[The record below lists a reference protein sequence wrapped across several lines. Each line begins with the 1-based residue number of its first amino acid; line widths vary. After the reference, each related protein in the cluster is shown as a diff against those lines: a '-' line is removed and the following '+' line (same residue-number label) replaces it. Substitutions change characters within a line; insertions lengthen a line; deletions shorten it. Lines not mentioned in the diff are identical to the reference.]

1 MKVLVTGGCG
11 FIGSNL
17 VRRLAARGVRLRLLD
32 NLSVGTRDALPA
44 GSAID
49 LIVGDIR
56 DVTAVTRAV
65 EGVDAVVHLA
75 ASTGVS
81 DSVSDPASDFDANVM
96 GTFNLLRASVA
107 ASVRR
112 FVFASS
118 NAAIG
123 EHPPPVDELRVPRP
137 ISPYGAGKLA
147 GEGYCAAFAA
157 AYGLQTFVLRFSN
170 VYGPGSTHKTS
181 VVARF
186 IREGLQKGAVTVYG
200 DGRQTRDFLYVED
213 LCTAVE
219 AALAATGS
227 GEVFQI
233 ASGIETT
240 VLTLVTTLKTVSGR
254 DFDVVFAPARTGD
267 IARNVSD
274 ISKATRLLGYRPVVP
289 LEDGLRRTCDWF
301 LRR

>member
-1 MKVLVTGGCG
+1 MTVLVTGGCG

-32 NLSVGTRDALPA
+32 NLSA
-44 GSAID
+44 GSRDNLPPASNID
-49 LIVGDIR
+49 LVVGDIR
-56 DVTAVTRAV
+56 DGAVVARAV
-65 EGVDAVVHLA
+65 EGIEAVVHLA

-81 DSVSDPASDFDANVM
+81 DSVSDPASDFDVNVV
-96 GTFNLLRASVA
+96 GTFTLLRASVA
-107 ASVRR
+107 AGVRR

-157 AYGLQTFVLRFSN
+157 AYGLQTFILRFSN

-186 IREGLQKGAVTVYG
+186 IREGIQKGAVTVYG

-213 LCTAVE
+213 LCSAVD
-219 AALAATGS
+219 AALAATGG

-233 ASGIETT
+233 ASGTETT
-240 VLTLVTTLKTVSGR
+240 VLALVATLKSVSGR
-254 DFDVVFAPARTGD
+254 DFDVAFAPPRAGD

-274 ISKATRLLGYRPVVP
+274 ISKATRVLGYRPAVP

>member
-1 MKVLVTGGCG
+1 MTVLVTGGCG

>member
-1 MKVLVTGGCG
+1 MTVLVTGGCG

-32 NLSVGTRDALPA
+32 NLSA
-44 GSAID
+44 GSRDNLPPASNID
-49 LIVGDIR
+49 LVVGDIR
-56 DVTAVTRAV
+56 DGAVVARAV
-65 EGVDAVVHLA
+65 AGIEAVVHLA

-81 DSVSDPASDFDANVM
+81 DSVSDPASDFDVNVV
-96 GTFNLLRASVA
+96 GTFTLLRASVA
-107 ASVRR
+107 AGVRR

-157 AYGLQTFVLRFSN
+157 AYGLQTFILRFSN

-186 IREGLQKGAVTVYG
+186 IREGIQKGAVTVYG

-213 LCTAVE
+213 LCSAVD
-219 AALAATGS
+219 AALAATGG

-233 ASGIETT
+233 ASGTETT
-240 VLTLVTTLKTVSGR
+240 VLALVATLKSVSGR
-254 DFDVVFAPARTGD
+254 DFDVVFAPPRAGD

-274 ISKATRLLGYRPVVP
+274 ISKATRVLGYRPAVP

>member
-1 MKVLVTGGCG
+1 MTVLVTGGCG

-170 VYGPGSTHKTS
+170 V
-181 VVARF
+181 VARF

>member
-1 MKVLVTGGCG
+1 MTVLVTGGCG

-32 NLSVGTRDALPA
+32 NLSVGTRDTLPPRS
-44 GSAID
+44 GVD

-56 DVTAVTRAV
+56 DGAVVARAV
-65 EGVDAVVHLA
+65 EGVEAVVHLA

-81 DSVSDPASDFDANVM
+81 DSVSDPASDFDANVV

-213 LCTAVE
+213 LCSAVE

-233 ASGIETT
+233 ASGTETT
-240 VLTLVTTLKTVSGR
+240 VLTLVATLKAVAAR
-254 DFDVVFAPARTGD
+254 DFDVVFAPARAGD

>member
-1 MKVLVTGGCG
+1 MTVLVTGGCG

-32 NLSVGTRDALPA
+32 NLSVGTRDTLPP
-44 GSAID
+44 GSGVD

-56 DVTAVTRAV
+56 DGAVVARAV
-65 EGVDAVVHLA
+65 EGVEAVVHLA

-81 DSVSDPASDFDANVM
+81 DSVSDPASDFDANVV

-213 LCTAVE
+213 LCSAVE

-233 ASGIETT
+233 ASGTETT
-240 VLTLVTTLKTVSGR
+240 VLTLVATLKAVAAR
-254 DFDVVFAPARTGD
+254 DFDVVFAPARAGD

>member
-1 MKVLVTGGCG
+1 MTVLVTGGCG

-44 GSAID
+44 GSAVD

-56 DVTAVTRAV
+56 DVTAVARAV

>member
-1 MKVLVTGGCG
+1 MTVLVTGGCG

-17 VRRLAARGVRLRLLD
+17 VRRLSARGVRLRLLD
-32 NLSVGTRDALPA
+32 NLSVGTRDTLPP
-44 GSAID
+44 GSGVD

-56 DVTAVTRAV
+56 DGAVVARAV
-65 EGVDAVVHLA
+65 EGVEAVVHLA
-75 ASTGVS
+75 AATGVS
-81 DSVSDPASDFDANVM
+81 DSVSDPASDFDANVV

-213 LCTAVE
+213 LCSAVE

-233 ASGIETT
+233 ASGTETT
-240 VLTLVTTLKTVSGR
+240 VLTLVATLKAVAAR
-254 DFDVVFAPARTGD
+254 DFDVVFAPARAGD

>member
-1 MKVLVTGGCG
+1 MTVLVTGGCG

-32 NLSVGTRDALPA
+32 NLSVGTRDTLPP
-44 GSAID
+44 GSGVD

-56 DVTAVTRAV
+56 DGAVVARAV
-65 EGVDAVVHLA
+65 EGVEAVVHLA

-81 DSVSDPASDFDANVM
+81 DSVSDPASDFDANVV

-213 LCTAVE
+213 LCSAVE
-219 AALAATGS
+219 AALAATES

-233 ASGIETT
+233 ASGTETT
-240 VLTLVTTLKTVSGR
+240 VLTLVATLKAVAGR
-254 DFDVVFAPARTGD
+254 DFDVVFAPARAGD

-274 ISKATRLLGYRPVVP
+274 ISKATRRLGYRPVVP
-289 LEDGLRRTCDWF
+289 LEDGLRKTCDWF